1 MVRNNLGQSPKKD
14 WRLPSDGYFLFQ
26 IGTHDQLPTW
36 GCNLQCLGSMLR
48 ASSHFLLLF
57 HTSRLLHLLGE
68 QLLPAFQ
75 SKMVIYHATQIFRS
89 HLTTGRV
96 QQQNALLELNK
107 LNFVRGRKMTYVNQY
122 RQCKRQYV
130 HGRERQAKMAG
141 KSQPKQLDHA
151 DAYPLMIMMITVAV
165 ARLHDL
171 RKQCGSKL
179 SVTQL
184 FSNTCT
190 LPIS

>member
-1 MVRNNLGQSPKKD
+1 MPFQNLSTD
-14 WRLPSDGYFLFQ
+14 
-26 IGTHDQLPTW
+26 
-36 GCNLQCLGSMLR
+36 
-48 ASSHFLLLF
+48 
-57 HTSRLLHLLGE
+57 
-68 QLLPAFQ
+68 
-75 SKMVIYHATQIFRS
+75 
-89 HLTTGRV
+89 
-96 QQQNALLELNK
+96 NANENMDEK
-107 LNFVRGRKMTYVNQY
+107 AQ
-122 RQCKRQYV
+122 
-130 HGRERQAKMAG
+130 RQARMAG